1 MAKRPKTIMCR
12 WCRQRTIPKGNSFLQ
27 ECAFCGGLTNA
38 KRPRHGQ
45 MQAICD
51 DLFSLVVRFGSADRI
66 GNVVCVTCGAR
77 LHWTMVDAGHF
88 QGRNLKPTRFD
99 EKNVNPQCK
108 DCNGKR
114 CRGEQFKHGVWI
126 DNRWGVGTAASLVSK
141 AKLDGAPYNH
151 GLYFSALANE
161 LVKRCEVHQ
170 EAFAHIIK
178 IAKRQRAAWI
188 EFFEVK
194 RGNE

>member
-1 MAKRPKTIMCR
+1 MCR
-12 WCRQRTIPKGNSFLQ
+12 WCRQRTIPKGNSILQ
-27 ECAFCGGLTNA
+27 KCAFCGGLTNA

-66 GNVVCVTCGAR
+66 GNVVCVTCGAQ

-88 QGRNLKPTRFD
+88 QVRDLKPTRFD

-114 CRGEQFKHGVWI
+114 RSGEQFKHGVWI
-126 DNRWGVGTAASLVSK
+126 DRRWGTGTAHKLAIE
-141 AKLDGAPYNH
+141 AKKDGAPYNDRGYFLHISQILLGRCH
-151 GLYFSALANE
+151 GHDE
-161 LVKRCEVHQ
+161 LGPY
-170 EAFAHIIK
+170 ILK
-178 IAKRQRAAWI
+178 IAERQRAAWI